1 MNIKGFLDNVCQEIK
16 YKPVRQGIADEIENH
31 MQEIKEEYMQC
42 GINETEAEQ
51 KAVEQMGEAKAIGKE
66 LNKLHRPKLDWKLL
80 LITGILISFGFLV
93 DMIRINNSLGD
104 NVISREITKYIF
116 FLGLGIIP
124 SIIIYF
130 LDYKKLK
137 KYSNVIYLIATLS
150 ICFTRIFG
158 RNINGKL
165 YLGSIAPEVIALP
178 LYIIAFAGFI
188 NDFEKENKLKSIM
201 LRFTSKE
208 INVNVNF
215 NLIKIILI
223 SVFSLILLTLIPS
236 IVSVFILL
244 LTYLTISTI
253 KIIQLNKNKAK
264 RLITLWGTT
273 VAFGI
278 LFVLIFIG
286 GSGTYRLHKINI
298 LFNPESDSQ
307 GGGWAAI
314 NRKIIIQNAK
324 MFGEAENKSS
334 AINLFDDGTDY
345 AFISIIAHYGWI
357 VGMSIVFAVMLF
369 SFKLIFD
376 AIKIK
381 EIYGKFIVIG
391 LSSMFILQS
400 IFSILMNLNLWVE
413 SGFSLPFVSYGI
425 GNLIINIICL
435 SLILSVYRRKDI
447 NLYEKKIEK
456 ECEQNIL

>member
-1 MNIKGFLDNVCQEIK
+1 MWDK
-16 YKPVRQGIADEIENH
+16 
-31 MQEIKEEYMQC
+31 
-42 GINETEAEQ
+42 
-51 KAVEQMGEAKAIGKE
+51 
-66 LNKLHRPKLDWKLL
+66 W
-80 LITGILISFGFLV
+80 SW
-93 DMIRINNSLGD
+93 
-104 NVISREITKYIF
+104 SR
-116 FLGLGIIP
+116 
-124 SIIIYF
+124 
-130 LDYKKLK
+130 
-137 KYSNVIYLIATLS
+137 
-150 ICFTRIFG
+150 
-158 RNINGKL
+158 
-165 YLGSIAPEVIALP
+165 
-178 LYIIAFAGFI
+178 
-188 NDFEKENKLKSIM
+188 
-201 LRFTSKE
+201 
-208 INVNVNF
+208 
-215 NLIKIILI
+215 
-223 SVFSLILLTLIPS
+223 
-236 IVSVFILL
+236 
-244 LTYLTISTI
+244 
-253 KIIQLNKNKAK
+253 AK

-273 VAFGI
+273 VALGI

-307 GGGWAAI
+307 GVGWAAI

-324 MFGEAENKSS
+324 MLGEAENKSS

-357 VGMSIVFAVMLF
+357 VWMSIVFAVMLF

-456 ECEQNIL
+456 VN